1 MCLISETWGL
11 ICLGSPSPRL
21 GRESSNSS
29 TLINTSSTC
38 SLEKKSIIYLTI
50 FLNPFKFACILAWS
64 SWLSRAVSLTTGP
77 KEASGKTV
85 LLCALSIPIPKQ
97 DFVPLSGKKRHF
109 CHMFCS
115 SEAGKFEVYF
125 CPLLV
130 FRPLLETE
138 GADASQNSNRILHYS
153 FLSANFSPFLLP
165 SSPPWTVTPL
175 LIQPLLCKAHGA
187 IR

>member
-21 GRESSNSS
+21 GRESSNTS

-38 SLEKKSIIYLTI
+38 SLEKKSIICLTI

-85 LLCALSIPIPKQ
+85 LYALSIPIPKQ
-97 DFVPLSGKKRHF
+97 DFVPLSGKKWHF

-115 SEAGKFEVYF
+115 FWSRQVLSVLLSPAGLQATVRNGRSCCFPEFK
-125 CPLLV
+125 
-130 FRPLLETE
+130 
-138 GADASQNSNRILHYS
+138 QNSAL
-153 FLSANFSPFLLP
+153 FLSLCQLFSLP
-165 SSPPWTVTPL
+165 PSFQPPLDGDLSAHSAPPL
-175 LIQPLLCKAHGA
+175 
-187 IR
+187 